1 MKVEKPFKEP
11 NFEDLRKVLLR
22 EHGQRV
28 VPLIELWV
36 DVGIMVAATGIELP
50 YSSTELVKLLNLD
63 KSSPEEAIQF
73 GIRYAQLATA
83 FSEAV
88 GYDYVISTVS
98 VPIPRPGRHLKDNP
112 SQGGKVR
119 VWREEHAGMI
129 ADRRGLE
136 DFAWPDLDQIN
147 MRPIEFMATL
157 LPPKMKL
164 IAFYPGVFEDLTT
177 LMGFENMA
185 IKSIEEPE
193 LLKDILER
201 LTVLAEAAVERA
213 AAHPAVGAI
222 FYGEDM
228 GFKTGTMLSPA
239 FMRQYVLPCYRRIVA
254 ASHKHSKPF
263 ILHSCGQIG
272 ALMDDLI
279 DVVKIDA
286 LHSFQDVI
294 EPVEQVY
301 AKYAGRIAILGGL
314 DMDLLARGTEEQV
327 RARARQILQACAP
340 GGNFAFGAGN
350 SITDFIPLQNY
361 YAMLDELR
369 RWNEKTGNY

>member
-1 MKVEKPFKEP
+1 MKVERPFKEP
-11 NFEDLRKVLLR
+11 DFEDLRKVLLR
-22 EHGQRV
+22 EPGQKV
-28 VPLIELWV
+28 VPLIELWI
-36 DVGIMVAATGIELP
+36 DVGIMAEATGIELP
-50 YSSTELVKLLNLD
+50 YSSTELVELLNLD
-63 KSSPEEAIQF
+63 SSSPEEAIQF

-98 VPIPRPGRHLKDNP
+98 VPIPRPRRHLKDNP
-112 SQGGKVR
+112 SQDGKVR

-129 ADRRGLE
+129 TGRADLE
-136 DFAWPDLDQIN
+136 AFAWPSLEQIN
-147 MRPIEFMATL
+147 MSPVEFMATL

-185 IKSIEEPE
+185 IKSIEEPQ
-193 LLKDILER
+193 LLVDILER
-201 LTVLAEAAVERA
+201 LTVLAEAAIERA
-213 AAHPAVGAI
+213 AAHPAVGAV

-239 FMRQYVLPCYRRIVA
+239 FMKKWVLPCHKRIVE
-254 ASHKHSKPF
+254 ASHKHGKPF

-301 AKYAGRIAILGGL
+301 AKYADRIAILGGL
-314 DMDLLARGTEEQV
+314 DMDLLARGSEEQV
-327 RARARQILQACAP
+327 RARARQILEACAP
-340 GGNFAFGAGN
+340 GRNFAFGAGN
-350 SITDFIPLQNY
+350 SITDFIPTGNY
-361 YAMLDELR
+361 YAMLDELTK
-369 RWNEKTGNY
+369 WNQKNG

>member
-1 MKVEKPFKEP
+1 MKLERPIKEP
-11 NFEDLRKVLLR
+11 DFEDLRKVLMR
-22 EHGQRV
+22 EPGQGV

-36 DVGIMVAATGIELP
+36 DIGIMADVTGTELP
-50 YSSTELVKLLNLD
+50 YSSTELVELLNLGS
-63 KSSPEEAIQF
+63 SSPEEAIQF

-98 VPIPRPGRHLKDNP
+98 VPIPRPRRHLKNNP
-112 SQGGKVR
+112 SQDGKVR
-119 VWREEHAGMI
+119 VWREEHAEMI
-129 ADRRGLE
+129 TCHKDLE
-136 DFAWPDLDQIN
+136 NFAWPLPDQIN
-147 MRPIEFMATL
+147 MGPIEFMATL

-193 LLKDILER
+193 LVANVLER
-201 LTVLAEAAVERA
+201 LTVLAEAAVDRA
-213 AAHPAVGAI
+213 AAHPAVGAV
-222 FYGEDM
+222 FFGEDM

-239 FMRQYVLPCYRRIVA
+239 FMRERVLPCHKRIVE
-254 ASHKHSKPF
+254 ASHRHGKPF

-272 ALMDDLI
+272 ALLEDLI
-279 DVVKIDA
+279 EVVKIDG
-286 LHSFQDVI
+286 LHSYQDVI

-301 AKYAGRIAILGGL
+301 AKYSDRIAILGGL
-314 DMDLLARGTEEQV
+314 DMDLLARGTEDQV
-327 RARARQILQACAP
+327 RTRARQILRACAP

-350 SITDFIPLQNY
+350 SITDFISLNNY
-361 YAMLDELR
+361 YVMLDELEK
-369 RWNEKTGNY
+369 WNREYR

>member
-1 MKVEKPFKEP
+1 MKVEKPVKEP
-11 NFEDLRKVLLR
+11 DFEDLRKVLFR
-22 EHGQRV
+22 EPGQKV

-36 DVGIMVAATGIELP
+36 DVGTMAAATGIELP
-50 YSSTELVKLLNLD
+50 YSSTELVELLNLD

-98 VPIPRPGRHLKDNP
+98 VPIPRPRRHLKGNP
-112 SQGGKVR
+112 SQDGKVR

-129 ADRRGLE
+129 ADRRSLE
-136 DFAWPDLDQIN
+136 AFSWPGVDQIN
-147 MRPIEFMATL
+147 MSPIEFMATL
-157 LPPKMKL
+157 LPPGMKL
-164 IAFYPGVFEDLTT
+164 IAFYPGVFEDLST

-193 LLKDILER
+193 LLRDTLER
-201 LTVLAEAAVERA
+201 LTVLAEAAVERS

-228 GFKTGTMLSPA
+228 GFKTGTMLSPT
-239 FMRQYVLPCYRRIVA
+239 FMRKYVLPCHRRIVA

-272 ALMDDLI
+272 TLMDDLI
-279 DVVKIDA
+279 DNVKIDA

-294 EPVEQVY
+294 EPVEHAY

-327 RARARQILQACAP
+327 RARARQILQRCAP

-350 SITDFIPLQNY
+350 SITDFIPLKNY

-369 RWNEKTGNY
+369 RWNEKNG